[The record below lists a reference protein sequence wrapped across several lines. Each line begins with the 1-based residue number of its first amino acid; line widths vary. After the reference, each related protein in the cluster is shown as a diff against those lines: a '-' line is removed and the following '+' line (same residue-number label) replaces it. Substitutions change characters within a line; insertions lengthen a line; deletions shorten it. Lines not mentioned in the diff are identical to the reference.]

1 MTGLVYAQLLAGFIY
16 LLGGGDLLVRGAV
29 GLARRL
35 RVPPVAVALS
45 VVAFGTSLPELVVSV
60 QASLTG
66 HPNLILGNVVGSN
79 IANVLLVGGAAAAV
93 FPLAMSGR
101 DVRTTGSIMVAV
113 SLLFAAICLRGGIGR
128 VEGLVL
134 LGVFVITIA
143 STARATIRAHVGEP
157 ESTPLDWVLGLPSQL
172 PTIALFIVVGLIA
185 LPLGADFLVDAAVRI
200 AEQFG
205 VPETVVGLTVVA
217 IGTSLPEVSTA
228 VLAAAKRRPGMAVG
242 TIIGSNTFNLVAIMG
257 VTATISAEPVPVSAR
272 FLALDLPVMLVV
284 TALLGLF
291 AWLDRE
297 VGRSAGLTLLA
308 AYLLYLVAVVM
319 TV

>member
-1 MTGLVYAQLLAGFIY
+1 VTGLVYAQLFAGFIY

-29 GLARRL
+29 GLARRF

-60 QASLTG
+60 RASLTG

-93 FPLAMSGR
+93 YPMAMSGR

-113 SLLFAAICLRGGIGR
+113 SLFFAALCVRGGIGR
-128 VEGLVL
+128 VEGLIL
-134 LGVFVITIA
+134 LGVFVVTIA
-143 STARATIRAHVGEP
+143 STARATIRAHQGEP

-172 PTIALFIVVGLIA
+172 PTIALFIVAGLVA
-185 LPLGADFLVDAAVRI
+185 LPIGADFLVDAAVRI
-200 AEQFG
+200 AERFG
-205 VPETVVGLTVVA
+205 VSETVVGLSIVA
-217 IGTSLPEVSTA
+217 IGTSLPEVTTS
-228 VLAAAKRRPGMAVG
+228 VLAAVKRRPGMAVG

-257 VTATISAEPVPVSAR
+257 ITATISADPVPVSSR
-272 FLALDLPVMLVV
+272 FLTLDLPVMLF
-284 TALLGLF
+284 TSALLGLF
-291 AWLDRE
+291 TWLDRE
-297 VGRSAGLTLLA
+297 VGRVAGLVLLTM
-308 AYLLYLVAVVM
+308 YLLYLVALGV